1 MNRTG
6 NFVKIPNNMIVGE
19 ETLIKKYGDKAL
31 IVYIYLENHRT
42 LRNNVYISLA
52 NCIEECGYTPKNGK
66 GKSNDQFRKILLG
79 FKEKGIIETDV
90 DLEKVKINDLIHC
103 TMKEIDDKFFTIYD
117 CELDKIIEYGKNDD
131 KLNILKVFAD
141 IECRRHKNAD
151 NVNPETYSE
160 YEVSFPSYKQI
171 CLDTLISSETSVKGY
186 IDILVEL
193 GIIIVGNNG
202 DRVNTITGEVKRDN
216 NTYALANDEG
226 KSSLKGALR
235 LFKKKNIENGW
246 KYTKF
251 KDNRSLG
258 GEKSK
263 IIQAINNKTVTIE
276 QLKRLKEID
285 SILDKD
291 NYKTTN
297 KEQREIEDLL

>member
-1 MNRTG
+1 MERQG
-6 NFVKIPNNMIVGE
+6 NFIKIPNNMMIGE

-42 LRNNVYISLA
+42 LRNNVYISLG
-52 NCIEECGYTPKNGK
+52 NCIEECGYKPDNHK
-66 GKSNDQFRKILLG
+66 GKTNDQFRKILLG

-103 TMKEIDDKFFTIYD
+103 TMKEVDDKFFTIYD
-117 CELDKIIEYGKNDD
+117 CELDKIIDYEEKED

-141 IECRRHKNAD
+141 IESRRHKNAD

-160 YEVSFPSYKQI
+160 YEVSYPSYNQL
-171 CLDTLISSETSVKGY
+171 CLDTLISSETSVKKY
-186 IDILVEL
+186 VNILVEL

-216 NTYALANDEG
+216 NTYALANDRG
-226 KSSLKGALR
+226 KSSLRGALR
-235 LFKKKNIENGW
+235 LFKQKNEDNGW

-263 IIQAINNKTVTIE
+263 IIQAINNKTVKIE
-276 QLKRLKEID
+276 QLKRLKEINN
-285 SILDKD
+285 ILDKD